1 MKRLFYFLV
10 ITFSCNSFGQHL
22 IPNYQVGNFIDYNKK
37 IINGYYDFDYEPKIS
52 LKVSYET
59 SENFAQG
66 YYLDVNGAKVNG
78 LLKYSQ
84 SDRELKFK
92 LYEKDIEKSIKADET
107 NGYII
112 GIDTFSVVKNVE
124 IIGLFGGKISKKGE
138 FAANIESI
146 GGKKFY
152 KFTANGPNGNT
163 YNSYIVKKSESS
175 DFVTFPS
182 SNSKFKSLAGEIFG
196 NDAILTEYIQNGKYK
211 ADDIPSILKI
221 YKYRKLFKNGQNIY
235 YNVSRDE
242 TNNKDESE
250 YYSKIKSVH
259 DSVFN
264 LSNFLKN
271 NVKIYEGDF
280 TSFYPHNKLGD
291 FEFYYPNGAV
301 RRKISF
307 KNNKPKTGIEYLENG
322 KIHRVYEILEQGSLV
337 YREVYGD
344 SDVNLL
350 DNNWTGSEQFTDP
363 ILGKKITYEYENK
376 KLKTAYFIDAN
387 GEKVYQLCE
396 NNAEIRK
403 FNSLQKSAKEDL
415 KYPLESLQK
424 NVHGFILVKC
434 IVEPSGL
441 VSDLEISKG
450 LDEASNK
457 ATLDFLS
464 CFKKE
469 AYWKPAK
476 VDGKEVKQEII
487 FPVDFSIL
495 NTAIYRNNYY
505 NFWWQNNMMMQQQQM
520 MLQQQNNMIRSAGF
534 R

>member
-1 MKRLFYFLV
+1 MKSLFYFLV
-10 ITFSCNSFGQHL
+10 ITLSFNSFGQNL
-22 IPNYQVGNFIDYNKK
+22 IPNYQIGDFVDYNKK
-37 IINGYYDFDYEPKIS
+37 IINGYYDFDYSPKTS

-59 SENFAQG
+59 NDNFTQG
-66 YYLDVNGAKVNG
+66 YYFDINGAKVYG

-84 SDRELKFK
+84 SDRNLKFK
-92 LYEKDIEKSIKADET
+92 MNEDDVEKSIKADET

-146 GGKKFY
+146 EGMKFY

-163 YNSYIVKKSESS
+163 YNSYIVKKSDSS
-175 DFVTFPS
+175 DFITFPS
-182 SNSKFKSLAGEIFG
+182 GSMAGEIFG
-196 NDAILTEYIQNGKYK
+196 NDATLKAYIEEGKYK
-211 ADDIPSILKI
+211 EDDIPSILKI
-221 YKYRKLFKNGQNIY
+221 YKYRKLFKNGQYIY
-235 YNVSRDE
+235 YNASRDE

-250 YYSKIKSVH
+250 YYSKIESIQ
-259 DSVFN
+259 DSVFH
-264 LSNFLKN
+264 LGNFLKN
-271 NVKIYEGDF
+271 NIKIYEGDF
-280 TSFYPHNKLGD
+280 TSFYPHNKQGD
-291 FEFYYPNGAV
+291 FVFYYPNGVV

-307 KNNKPKTGIEYLENG
+307 KNNKPKAGIEYFENG
-322 KIHRVYEILEQGSLV
+322 KIHRVYEILEYGSLV
-337 YREVYGD
+337 YKEVYD
-344 SDVNLL
+344 DTNVNLL
-350 DNNWTGSEQFTDP
+350 DDKWAGSEQFVDP
-363 ILGKKITYEYENK
+363 ISGKKITYEYENK

-403 FNSLQKSAKEDL
+403 FNSLQKSVKEDL
-415 KYPLESLQK
+415 AYPLESLRK
-424 NVHGFILVKC
+424 NVHGFVLVKC
-434 IVEPSGL
+434 IIEPSGL
-441 VSDLEISKG
+441 VSELKIVKG

-457 ATLDFLS
+457 AAIDFLS

-487 FPVDFSIL
+487 FPIDFSII
-495 NTAIYRNNYY
+495 NSSIYRNNYY

-520 MLQQQNNMIRSAGF
+520 IMQQQNNMIRTAGF

>member
-1 MKRLFYFLV
+1 MKTFLYFLF
-10 ITFSCNSFGQHL
+10 ITFSLNANGQHS
-22 IPNYQVGNFIDYNKK
+22 IPNYQIGNCIDYNKK
-37 IINGYYDFDYEPKIS
+37 IINGYYDFDYQPKIS

-66 YYLDVNGAKVNG
+66 FYFDVNGKKVNG

-84 SDRELKFK
+84 TDRDLKFK
-92 LYEKDIEKSIKADET
+92 LNEADIEKSIKADET

-124 IIGLFGGKISKKGE
+124 IIGLFGGKTSKKGE

-146 GGKKFY
+146 GGMKFF

-163 YNSYIVKKSESS
+163 YNSYIVKKSASS
-175 DFVTFPS
+175 DFVNFPS
-182 SNSKFKSLAGEIFG
+182 SSSKFKSLAGEIFG
-196 NDAILTEYIQNGKYK
+196 NDAVLTEYIQNGKYV
-211 ADDIPSILKI
+211 ADDIPSILKLF
-221 YKYRKLFKNGQNIY
+221 KYRKLFKNGQNIH
-235 YNVSRDE
+235 YNSSRDE
-242 TNNKDESE
+242 INNKDESVF
-250 YYSKIKSVH
+250 YSKIETIQ
-259 DSVFN
+259 DSVFH

-271 NVKIYEGDF
+271 NIKIYEGDF
-280 TSFYPHNKLGD
+280 TSFYPHNKQGD
-291 FEFYYPNGAV
+291 FKFYYLNGAV
-301 RRKISF
+301 RRKISY
-307 KNNKPKTGIEYLENG
+307 KNNKPKKEIEYFENG
-322 KIHRVYEILEQGSLV
+322 KIHRVYEILEHGSLV
-337 YREVYGD
+337 YREVYD
-344 SDVNLL
+344 DTNVNLL
-350 DNNWTGSEQFTDP
+350 NSKYTGSEQFIDA
-363 ILGKKITYEYENK
+363 ISGKKITYEYENK

-424 NVHGFILVKC
+424 NVHGFVLVKC

-441 VSDLEISKG
+441 VSDIEIIKG
-450 LDEASNK
+450 LDLAIDR

-464 CFKKE
+464 RFKTE
-469 AYWKPAK
+469 TYWNAAK

-487 FPVDFSIL
+487 FPIDFSIL

-520 MLQQQNNMIRSAGF
+520 MMQQQNNAIRAAGF